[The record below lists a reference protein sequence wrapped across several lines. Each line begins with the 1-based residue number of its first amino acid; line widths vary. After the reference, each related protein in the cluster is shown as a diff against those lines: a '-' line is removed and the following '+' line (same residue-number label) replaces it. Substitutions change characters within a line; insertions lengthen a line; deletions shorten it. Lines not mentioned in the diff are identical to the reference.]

1 MTTGGLMRQPR
12 RLKAYLAVLILGLS
26 LGLGQ
31 LVQAKPNES
40 PEVLLKHTARQM
52 IDALNHNRD
61 KIKGNPLLTEK
72 LIEKILLP
80 HIDIITA
87 SKYVLGPAW
96 NSASTPQKIEFIKTF
111 RNLLLRFYSSA
122 LSDYLNSHDE
132 KLTMSLMQFQDP
144 GKIDSNQVTIHS
156 TVKPKNGKPVS
167 IVYQMLKTAHGWKV
181 FDVSVEGV
189 SVITTYRTSFAS
201 EIQEKGI
208 NGLIASLKERNAK
221 LMAGDNSALKVDK
234 KQ

>member
-1 MTTGGLMRQPR
+1 MTTGGLMHQPR
-12 RLKAYLAVLILGLS
+12 TLKTYLAILLLGLS
-26 LGLGQ
+26 LGLAQ
-31 LVQAKPNES
+31 LVRAKPDES
-40 PEVLLKHTARQM
+40 PEVLLRHTAEQM
-52 IDALNHNRD
+52 INALNQNRD

-96 NSASTPQKIEFIKTF
+96 NEASTPQKIEFIKTF

-122 LSDYLNSHDE
+122 LSDYLNSHGE
-132 KLTMSLMQFQDP
+132 KLSMSLMRFQDP
-144 GKIDSNQVTIHS
+144 GKITGDQVTIRS
-156 TVKPKNGKPVS
+156 EVQPKNGKPVP
-167 IVYQMLKTAHGWKV
+167 IIYQMLKTARGWKV

-201 EIQEKGI
+201 EIQQKGI
-208 NGLIASLKERNAK
+208 DGLIASLKERNAK
-221 LMAGDNSALKVDK
+221 LMAGDNSALKTGTNP
-234 KQ
+234 